1 MEEHPQQ
8 QDAKYDGA
16 SGSSGLVTAGVSGG
30 GGAPEVDLLGLMVEE
45 TDEIRMSSSANSR
58 DSISKGEF
66 QSGTF
71 CYSVCRGGLGGVFLA
86 IDKVSPLPRDFLG
99 CFLFARTIT
108 YAGCYCLR
116 AGHGFALTR
125 TRGRRLCFR
134 GNSAIKYI
142 WLNEINLCFE

>member
-8 QDAKYDGA
+8 QDAMYDGA

-86 IDKVSPLPRDFLG
+86 IDKVSPLPKRLFGLFFIRADDYLCGVLLFEG
-99 CFLFARTIT
+99 RAWFCFNTHKGKASLFSRK
-108 YAGCYCLR
+108 
-116 AGHGFALTR
+116 
-125 TRGRRLCFR
+125 FR
-134 GNSAIKYI
+134 YKIYLAK
-142 WLNEINLCFE
+142 